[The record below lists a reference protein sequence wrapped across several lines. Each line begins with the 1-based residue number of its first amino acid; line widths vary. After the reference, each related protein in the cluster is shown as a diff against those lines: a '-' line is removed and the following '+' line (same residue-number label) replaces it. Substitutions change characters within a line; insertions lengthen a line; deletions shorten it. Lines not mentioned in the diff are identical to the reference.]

1 MTNFAEGQKAHVM
14 TERFIVFTSHYID
27 DDDDD
32 NANSKKYEY
41 DIHKTTKVY
50 QKRNKMSNIHEVNIW
65 LISRWSVYNCNCNK
79 AHVNACSTCKWN
91 SDIV

>member
-1 MTNFAEGQKAHVM
+1 LQKRPYLPIYCRLIMTNFAEGQKAHVM

-50 QKRNKMSNIHEVNIW
+50 QKRNKMSNIHEVNI
-65 LISRWSVYNCNCNK
+65 
-79 AHVNACSTCKWN
+79 
-91 SDIV
+91 